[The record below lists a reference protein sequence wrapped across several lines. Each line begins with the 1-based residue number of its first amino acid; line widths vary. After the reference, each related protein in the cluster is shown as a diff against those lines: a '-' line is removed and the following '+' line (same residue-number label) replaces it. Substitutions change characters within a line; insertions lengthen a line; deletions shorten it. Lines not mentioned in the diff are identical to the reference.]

1 MIISCKLRN
10 DRCHLFAA
18 QRRNAFRSDD
28 GFTLLELLVVLVIL
42 GLLAAVATPQVLDY
56 LDRARGQSAGIQINN
71 LGSALDLFRL
81 DVGRYPTEQEGLSSL
96 VQAPPGISN
105 WHGPYVKKE
114 EMLMDPWGNLYRY
127 RRPGERGAYDLYS
140 LGADNAVGG
149 EGEDK
154 DIIN

>member
-1 MIISCKLRN
+1 MRRRLSRN
-10 DRCHLFAA
+10 SA
-18 QRRNAFRSDD
+18 

-42 GLLAAVATPQVLDY
+42 GLLAAVATPQVLNY
-56 LDRARGQSAGIQINN
+56 LDRARTQAADIQINT
-71 LGSALDLFRL
+71 LGSTLDLFRL

-96 VQAPPGISN
+96 VQVPPGLGN

-114 EMLMDPWGNLYRY
+114 EMLVDPWGNPYRY
-127 RRPGERGAYDLYS
+127 RRPGEHGDYDLYS

-149 EGEDK
+149 EDEDQ